1 MTRKFAD
8 QIKPLEVAIVGCGR
22 VARKHLR
29 AVTDNRRYLVPAA
42 LIDPNRAA
50 AEKLRDRLPK
60 KWARE
65 LPYFASLGEYL
76 ALRVERRAGATEEK
90 TERFIVAIN
99 TPSGSHYELAAE
111 ALVAGADLLIE
122 KPITLVPSEG
132 YRLIELAAER
142 RRLIATGHIY
152 RYFPLVAEIRS
163 ALERGVWGR
172 PLAAELSVCWG
183 HSQAYYDQ
191 AAWRGTWSRDGGALM
206 NQTVHA
212 LDLLCYLL
220 DSPLA
225 SVSGQIDRVAHDMEA
240 EDIGLAIGHT
250 VAGTMVKI
258 FGTTATSPQR
268 KTAEFTLHCE
278 NGTVIAGICGK
289 RPYFKIHSET
299 SVGKR
304 HRILAAQWRARRE
317 NGLGM
322 MIRGWINPH
331 TAIYTDLAK
340 AIIRD
345 ICKTDGA
352 YTGAAS
358 SADEP
363 IGVRADALSAVRA
376 VENILAIYASA
387 KANGCAVSIPVQ
399 GFTLEEMCDY
409 SFAERR

>member
-29 AVTDNRRYLVPAA
+29 ALTDNRRYLIPAA
-42 LIDPNRAA
+42 LIDPNRMA
-50 AEKLRDRLPK
+50 AEELRDILPK
-60 KWARE
+60 KRVRE
-65 LPYFASLGEYL
+65 LPYFASLGKYL
-76 ALRVERRAGATEEK
+76 ASRVERQAGATREK
-90 TERFIVAIN
+90 ADRFIVAIN
-99 TPSGSHYELAAE
+99 TPSSSHYELATE
-111 ALVAGADLLIE
+111 ALAAGADLLIE

-132 YRLIELAAER
+132 YKLIEMAAER

-152 RYFPLVAEIRS
+152 RYFPLVNEIRE
-163 ALERGVWGR
+163 ALGQGVWGR

-191 AAWRGTWSRDGGALM
+191 AAWRGTWSNDGGALM

-220 DSPLA
+220 DSPLV
-225 SVSGQIDRVAHDMEA
+225 SVGGQIDRVAHDIEA
-240 EDIGLAIGHT
+240 EDIGMAIGHT
-250 VAGTMVKI
+250 AAGTMVKI

-299 SVGKR
+299 SAGKR
-304 HRILAAQWRARRE
+304 CRILAAQWRARRE
-317 NGLGM
+317 NGLGL

-345 ICKTDGA
+345 MRKADGSYA
-352 YTGAAS
+352 GAAS
-358 SADEP
+358 LADKSVE
-363 IGVRADALSAVRA
+363 VRADALGAVQA

-387 KANGCAVSIPVQ
+387 KANGCVVSIPVQ
-399 GFTLEEMCDY
+399 GFTMEEMCDY
-409 SFAERR
+409 SFAEWR